1 MEPRA
6 SLMMLFIYIYI
17 YILTRTYSG
26 WRKLPKHWRSKGRGF
41 KSHSIP
47 SVWVLASARIRV

>member
-26 WRKLPKHWRSKGRGF
+26 WRKLHRNVLWRWNLKW
-41 KSHSIP
+41 K
-47 SVWVLASARIRV
+47 